1 MTQLTRLLHIVCLL
15 CACNM
20 AYAQNTIRSRHR
32 PKPRKV
38 TVTQTPLRKYI
49 NQKKKKLQNSKQQKG
64 SVTKLRAKLPHVT
77 LSKNIWNVT
86 LKANMLP
93 MYETA

>member
-49 NQKKKKLQNSKQQKG
+49 NQKK
-64 SVTKLRAKLPHVT
+64 
-77 LSKNIWNVT
+77 
-86 LKANMLP
+86 
-93 MYETA
+93 EE